1 MLDYAHNNFQQ
12 CLKVKAVKIWGQ
24 KYSLFFNGQLT
35 AVKDYSAKFIVV
47 KTLQNML
54 VVVTDESASSFSFHR
69 FSQIKDFEN
78 MHCYQANEN

>member
-35 AVKDYSAKFIVV
+35 AVKDYSAKFIGV
-47 KTLQNML
+47 KTLQNM
-54 VVVTDESASSFSFHR
+54 
-69 FSQIKDFEN
+69 
-78 MHCYQANEN
+78 